1 MAHTGE
7 QSRVFRLIIEDHAAA
22 AMAAFLMAHPNEIC
36 GEGVEIEILG
46 NLLCCSC
53 EKCAEERTFV
63 VTDQ

>member
-1 MAHTGE
+1 
-7 QSRVFRLIIEDHAAA
+7 
-22 AMAAFLMAHPNEIC
+22 MAAFLMAHPNEIC